1 MKARSRGLTHEQ
13 FVHDVRSAVVA
24 WATGGATISEEEASR
39 LLAAKLVYGAGDG
52 RYRGICHYEAW
63 ANGVGPV
70 EVVEI
75 AAAGEES
82 LVQVAGTTI
91 HELGHV
97 LAGWKAGHGPGWKSA
112 CERLGLRRAVAAGQ
126 RYLLASMAPEI
137 RTEVVGLIAGLTD
150 GRPAFLAALS
160 PLRVAPAPRPCPA
173 GVGVRGGAS
182 RGKGSGSRLRLWVCE
197 CDPPV
202 RVRVASDAFLATC
215 GVCGQGFARPAAE
228 RLNDRGGV

>member
-1 MKARSRGLTHEQ
+1 MKAARRGLTHEQ

-24 WATGGATISEEEASR
+24 WATARRTITEAEASR

-52 RYRGICHYEAW
+52 RYRGICHYQAW
-63 ANGVGPV
+63 ANGHGPV

-97 LAGWKAGHGPGWKSA
+97 LAGWDAGHGPGWKKA
-112 CERLGLRRAVAAGQ
+112 CERLGLRRAVASGQ

-137 RTEVVGLIAGLTD
+137 RCEVVRLIAGLVD

-160 PLRVAPAPRPCPA
+160 PLRVTPAPKPCPS
-173 GVGVRGGAS
+173 GVGVRGGVS

-202 RVRVASDAFLATC
+202 RVRVASDSFLATC
-215 GVCGQGFARPAAE
+215 GVCGQPFVRPAAE
-228 RLNDRGGV
+228 RLNEPGVA